1 MAHFSLE
8 MTTNSEKAQR
18 KIKFKLVTESESQS
32 IQFQESVNETISV
45 NFNDNEYSSWDFEND
60 EFDLS
65 KVSFQIDDD
74 QVMTARWLH
83 KIIHQFESKSK
94 FNDQQTV
101 LADLQL
107 PKSREIKM
115 KPKRIRSGKL
125 TRISNTKR
133 SVYNDN
139 TGGNNGSLTD
149 KMNQIAMR
157 SSEHDLE
164 DFSHSTS
171 IEKYRENTTKKII
184 EEFNKYNNITQQV
197 NLPEIVWNIDKYVRR
212 QLK

>member
-74 QVMTARWLH
+74 QVVTARWLH

-101 LADLQL
+101 LVDLQL

-197 NLPEIVWNIDKYVRR
+197 NLPEIIWNIEKYVRR

>member
-101 LADLQL
+101 LVDLQL

-171 IEKYRENTTKKII
+171 IEKYRESTTKKII

-197 NLPEIVWNIDKYVRR
+197 NLPEIVWNNDIYVGH
-212 QLK
+212 QFK

>member
-101 LADLQL
+101 LVDLQL

-212 QLK
+212 QLI

>member
-18 KIKFKLVTESESQS
+18 KIKFKLVTESDSQS

-101 LADLQL
+101 LVDLQL

-171 IEKYRENTTKKII
+171 IENYRENTTKKII

-197 NLPEIVWNIDKYVRR
+197 NLPEIVWNNDIYVGH
-212 QLK
+212 QFK